1 MPMSDHPDT
10 PDSADSA
17 ASADNADNADSPSSE
32 STAPESTSTPSGRQ
46 RLLAALTA
54 RPSRGQVVVAVLLC
68 VLGVAAA
75 TQIRL
80 TRSDNDF
87 SGQRR
92 EDLVDLLDS
101 LSSANDRARTQ
112 LDQLEQTRSDLQ
124 SSSQRRSAAVEEGQ
138 NRLAVLGI
146 LAGTLPATGP
156 GVILTIDDPDGSVDA
171 ATLLDGIQELRDA
184 GAEAI
189 EINDS
194 VRVVASTSFT
204 DGDGEVVI
212 DGESV
217 RPPYVIDAIGGAHTL
232 SEAVIFRGGLRDTV
246 QQDGGAVDIREADVV
261 EVASL
266 HTIQQPEYAQ
276 PTDR

>member
-1 MPMSDHPDT
+1 MPEPT
-10 PDSADSA
+10 ADDA
-17 ASADNADNADSPSSE
+17 ANSPE
-32 STAPESTSTPSGRQ
+32 SGTAPAPSGR
-46 RLLAALTA
+46 RRFLTALTA

-80 TRSDNDF
+80 TRSNDDF
-87 SGQRR
+87 TGQRR

-112 LDQLEQTRSDLQ
+112 LDELEQTRTNLQ
-124 SSSQRRSAAVEEGQ
+124 SSSQRRAAAVKEGQ
-138 NRLAVLGI
+138 DRLAVLGI
-146 LAGTLPATGP
+146 LSGTLAATGP
-156 GVILTIDDPDGSVDA
+156 GVTITIDDPGGDVDA
-171 ATLLDGIQELRDA
+171 ATLLDAVEELRDA

-194 VRVVASTSFT
+194 VRVVASTSFI

-212 DGESV
+212 DKETV
-217 RPPYVIDAIGGAHTL
+217 RPPYVIDAIGGSHTL
-232 SEAVIFRGGLRDTV
+232 SEAVIFRGGLRDSV
-246 QQDGGAVDIREADVV
+246 ERVGGQADVTEADVV

-266 HTIQQPEYAQ
+266 HTIRQPEYAQ